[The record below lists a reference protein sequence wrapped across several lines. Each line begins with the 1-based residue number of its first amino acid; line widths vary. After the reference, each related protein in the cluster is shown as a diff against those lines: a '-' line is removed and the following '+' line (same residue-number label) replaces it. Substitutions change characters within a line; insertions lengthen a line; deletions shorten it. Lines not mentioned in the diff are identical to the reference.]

1 MFLFARPQIH
11 SLKTKWG
18 HSTRKSVFAMSQ
30 SSSSSS
36 SSSGAETAHRDF
48 ESSLSMSASPE
59 QVFDFIADISNLPK
73 YLPTTKAAQSQG
85 EGRVRVQGEANG
97 HSYDGDGY
105 LRPDK
110 GALRMEWGAD
120 EGYYNGWMQV
130 EPNGDGSK
138 ITVHIAFKGTPPGR
152 SEEDAPPP
160 EQVQEGLDKS
170 LKSIQNFVEGKGG
183 KEEPSAAT

>member
-1 MFLFARPQIH
+1 
-11 SLKTKWG
+11 
-18 HSTRKSVFAMSQ
+18 MSQ
-30 SSSSSS
+30 SQSASSSSNN
-36 SSSGAETAHRDF
+36 AETAHRDF
-48 ESSLSMSASPE
+48 ESSLSMQATPE

-85 EGRVRVQGEANG
+85 PGRVRVQGEANG
-97 HSYDGDGY
+97 HKYDGDGY

-130 EPNGDGSK
+130 EKAGEGSQV
-138 ITVHIAFKGTPPGR
+138 TVHISFKGSPPGR
-152 SEEDAPPP
+152 SDEDAPPP
-160 EQVQEGLDKS
+160 SQVQEGLDKS

>member
-1 MFLFARPQIH
+1 MSQ
-11 SLKTKWG
+11 
-18 HSTRKSVFAMSQ
+18 SQ

-36 SSSGAETAHRDF
+36 SGSETAHRDF
-48 ESSLSMSASPE
+48 ESSLSMQASPE

-73 YLPTTKAAQSQG
+73 YLPTTKSAQPQG

-97 HSYDGDGY
+97 QKYDGDGY

-110 GALRMEWGAD
+110 SALRMEWGAD

-130 EPNGDGSK
+130 EEQGDGSNV
-138 ITVHIAFKGTPPGR
+138 TVHISFKGAPPGR
-152 SEEDAPPP
+152 DEKDAPPP
-160 EQVQEGLDKS
+160 SQVQEGLDKS
-170 LKSIQNFVEGKGG
+170 LKSSCNFVEGKGG